1 MESQTLTSTTLSH
14 SESVGSLLNERSS
27 DVLLQSPSTLRLT
40 EYSPKLESDLPN
52 NNDNQQVKTSID
64 IDKSEK
70 IFLLPGT
77 ERIVK
82 VIKKFTIPD
91 SNNNN
96 KEYTGGEDEVFF
108 DNTHNNNN
116 NNPDEYNLNDYVRD
130 PYIQKTENKYYKT
143 NISLHKRHR
152 TTHRTERSHRER
164 HHQHHRR
171 RQQQQ
176 QSYYPIV
183 RTHSSEQSLSPVR
196 KESKVNVKNTIYK
209 KRSSSVLNSS
219 TYNPNNIEQKRV
231 ISRLDMIA
239 PGPAESSDL
248 HEINGIVSN
257 DGFLDTSHNEQS
269 YLASQNK
276 NMNSSEFKQSRLFL
290 PIGSRSSGINNN
302 KYRHRSQQNEH
313 KYHYEHPHSSLNRL
327 SSYVSYDSSIC
338 RRCHNVICPRCNE
351 GIHHHHRYDLNRDH
365 SQSRSLHRADIYCNQ
380 RLHDV
385 CCSDSLDHH
394 ICQLNS
400 NRKSK
405 SLSNSKLLLPSVH
418 HHHYH
423 RQPHK
428 HLCCS
433 KSIPSLCTLDL
444 YGTNSTYFNS
454 VNPDSNRHINFME
467 IEYMQMENNSNDENV
482 DDDDHHHHHEDY
494 SMHFSTE
501 KLHWIT
507 NLARE
512 SLIKTKDLDILAKLI
527 KITLDEHFGK
537 LWHTIV
543 GTESY
548 GSNLATLPG
557 ALISFRVDKWA
568 FLIWQT

>member
-1 MESQTLTSTTLSH
+1 MESQTLTSATLSH

-27 DVLLQSPSTLRLT
+27 DALLQSPSTLRLT

-52 NNDNQQVKTSID
+52 SSDNHQEKTPVD
-64 IDKSEK
+64 TDKSEK

-77 ERIVK
+77 ERVVK
-82 VIKKFTIPD
+82 VIKKFTISD
-91 SNNNN
+91 NN
-96 KEYTGGEDEVFF
+96 KQYTGGEDEVFF
-108 DNTHNNNN
+108 DNTN
-116 NNPDEYNLNDYVRD
+116 NNPDEYNLNDYHRD
-130 PYIQKTENKYYKT
+130 PFTEKTENKYYKT

-152 TTHRTERSHRER
+152 VSHRTERSHRER
-164 HHQHHRR
+164 HHQHRR
-171 RQQQQ
+171 RQH
-176 QSYYPIV
+176 QSHYPIV
-183 RTHSSEQSLSPVR
+183 GTHSSEQSLSPVR
-196 KESKVNVKNTIYK
+196 KESKVNVKNAIYK

-219 TYNPNNIEQKRV
+219 TYDPNNLEQKRV
-231 ISRLDMIA
+231 VSRLDMIA

-248 HEINGIVSN
+248 NDINGVVSN
-257 DGFLDTSHNEQS
+257 DGFPVTSQNMQS

-276 NMNSSEFKQSRLFL
+276 SMNSSDFKQSRLFL
-290 PIGSRSSGINNN
+290 PIGNRSSGINNNN
-302 KYRHRSQQNEH
+302 KYRHRSQQHEC

-327 SSYVSYDSSIC
+327 YSHVSFDSSIC
-338 RRCHNVICPRCNE
+338 RKCHNVICSRCNE
-351 GIHHHHRYDLNRDH
+351 GIHHHHHYDLNRNH
-365 SQSRSLHRADIYCNQ
+365 SQSRPVHRADIYCNQ

-385 CCSDSLDHH
+385 SCSDSLDHH

-405 SLSNSKLLLPSVH
+405 SLSNSKLLLPSGH

-423 RQPHK
+423 WQPHK
-428 HLCCS
+428 LLSYS
-433 KSIPSLCTLDL
+433 KSIPSLSTLDL
-444 YGTNSTYFNS
+444 YGTNSSYFNS
-454 VNPDSNRHINFME
+454 LNLDSNRHINFME
-467 IEYMQMENNSNDENV
+467 IEYMQMENNSNDEN
-482 DDDDHHHHHEDY
+482 DDNHDHHHHHHEGH

-512 SLIKTKDLDILAKLI
+512 SLIKTKDLDLLAKLM
-527 KITLDEHFGK
+527 KETLDEHFGK